1 MKKQTLLPLNGSKHL
16 FKNSSFDIITCK
28 NYSADECLI
37 ERLKLYQLYS
47 QYFMADVRNL
57 WNSSKRIPGVDKVI
71 LNSADVP
78 LWLTALH
85 KKLYIL
91 IITLVGIMD
100 YFNYILWLWLNKNKK
115 SKQIVQN
122 HVNSAQTRILVLVLK
137 TFFIEGKKE
146 WWKYLLG
153 ILYQIKYYFNLSIS
167 A

>member
-1 MKKQTLLPLNGSKHL
+1 
-16 FKNSSFDIITCK
+16 
-28 NYSADECLI
+28 
-37 ERLKLYQLYS
+37 
-47 QYFMADVRNL
+47 
-57 WNSSKRIPGVDKVI
+57 
-71 LNSADVP
+71 
-78 LWLTALH
+78 
-85 KKLYIL
+85 
-91 IITLVGIMD
+91 MD